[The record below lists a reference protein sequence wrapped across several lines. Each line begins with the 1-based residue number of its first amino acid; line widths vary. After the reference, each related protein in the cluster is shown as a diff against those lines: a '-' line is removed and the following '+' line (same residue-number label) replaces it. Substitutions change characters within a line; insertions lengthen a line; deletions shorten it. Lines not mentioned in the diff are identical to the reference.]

1 MSVPP
6 WLQEQ
11 LVRFEQLQQNL
22 QAIIIQRQQVEA
34 ELMEVEKALEEL
46 RKAPEGV
53 TVYKLAGTI
62 MLKANR
68 DDLIKEL
75 EEKKE
80 LANTRIMVLKKQE
93 EKLKSNL
100 QEIQNKINEALR
112 REKKEAG

>member
-1 MSVPP
+1 MSIPP

-22 QAIIIQRQQVEA
+22 QAIVAQRQRVEA

-46 RKAPEGV
+46 KKAPQNAA
-53 TVYKLAGTI
+53 VYKLAGTI

-68 DDLIKEL
+68 DELIKEL

-93 EKLKSNL
+93 ERLKSNL
-100 QEIQNKINEALR
+100 QEIQNKINEALKK
-112 REKKEAG
+112 EKKKAG

>member
-1 MSVPP
+1 MSIPP

-22 QAIIIQRQQVEA
+22 QAIIAQRQQVEA

-46 RKAPEGV
+46 KKAPQDV
-53 TVYKLAGTI
+53 AVYKLAGTI

-93 EKLKSNL
+93 ERLKSNL
-100 QEIQNKINEALR
+100 QEIQNKINEALKKER
-112 REKKEAG
+112 KEAG

>member
-11 LVRFEQLQQNL
+11 LARYEQIQQNL
-22 QAIIIQRQQVEA
+22 QAILSQRQQVEA

-46 RKAPEGV
+46 RKAPEDTV
-53 TVYKLAGTI
+53 VYKFAGTI
-62 MLKANR
+62 MLKADRNR
-68 DDLIKEL
+68 LVKEL

-93 EKLKSNL
+93 ERLRANL
-100 QEIQNKINEALR
+100 QEIQNKINEALKK
-112 REKKEAG
+112 EKKEAG